1 MFTLMVISGFTTVIA
16 AAVVGISPSMAPSVA
31 LLVQLMERFIWQ
43 QELAKPLTF
52 TVTVTLKDTAIT
64 FTKEKCE
71 WDSGLETATL
81 ATKLL
86 THTQAGLQCPGSS
99 LKKSQE
105 ANSKYVIYQQIRQ
118 FGS

>member
-43 QELAKPLTF
+43 QELANPLTF

-71 WDSGLETATL
+71 WDSGLETATM

-86 THTQAGLQCPGSS
+86 THTQAGPQCPGSS

-105 ANSKYVIYQQIRQ
+105 ANSKYFIYQQIRQ